1 MLLSYLI
8 MERNLRKVIITHE
21 FVQKTL
27 DEERIHHFLQSLD
40 GVLGTAFP
48 PDEETNLSE
57 ISLWHGSTHYLFRWG
72 DHIAGVF
79 LTTIESKRFN
89 TIMTETIFELE
100 GRFAEQLKA
109 SDFSESLITD
119 LSEVVTKNFNSV
131 IFNPVEDLSTV
142 GTILEKKEEYF
153 VHTGVEGFE
162 IYEARKNGA
171 ALGNFVHSYATL
183 SFPALD
189 EVISILRT
197 DLLSISELENR
208 VRLLFPSDLA
218 LTLRQLL
225 RLGIVE
231 CYIKPEDSEQS
242 SLSEGS

>member
-8 MERNLRKVIITHE
+8 MEKNLRKVIIAHE

-27 DEERIHHFLQSLD
+27 DEERIHQFLKSLE

-48 PDEETNLSE
+48 ADEETNLSE
-57 ISLWHGSTHYLFRWG
+57 ISMWHGSTHYLFRWG

-89 TIMTETIFELE
+89 TIMTETVFELE

-109 SDFSESLITD
+109 HDFSEGLVTD
-119 LSEVVTKNFNSV
+119 LGEVITKNFSSV
-131 IFNPVEDLSTV
+131 IFNPVDDLSTV
-142 GTILEKKEEYF
+142 GTILEHKDEYF

-171 ALGNFVHSYATL
+171 ALGNFVNSYPTI

-197 DLLSISELENR
+197 DLLSVGELENR
-208 VRLLFPSDLA
+208 VRLLSTGDLA

-231 CYIKPEDSEQS
+231 CYIKPEDVTE
-242 SLSEGS
+242 LS